1 MCVLNRGPNV
11 SVGTGHFCRT
21 LLAKVKMN
29 LLDTN
34 LTIYLVNIYLIFQLV
49 FNFLCVNVKV
59 TDMKLVIFTINIPAK
74 VLYSDQEILAD
85 LQEGDNEKK
94 KKAIKNCFLALSLPT
109 HDLSR
114 AEP

>member
-34 LTIYLVNIYLIFQLV
+34 LTINLVNIYFIFQLV
-49 FNFLCVNVKV
+49 FNFLCVN
-59 TDMKLVIFTINIPAK
+59 IK